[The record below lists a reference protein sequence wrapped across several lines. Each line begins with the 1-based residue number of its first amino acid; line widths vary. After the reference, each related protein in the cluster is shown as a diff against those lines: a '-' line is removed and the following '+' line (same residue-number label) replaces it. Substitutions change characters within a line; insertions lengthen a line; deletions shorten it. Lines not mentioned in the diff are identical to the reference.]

1 MSNILTNL
9 LKEKFVRLIFLPC
22 VCFASIYASMAAK
35 SYILN
40 YMWTAANFII
50 EGRMRPHG
58 RRLCTVAPHESF
70 LIRERQM
77 VANHCCL
84 LKVHNNT

>member
-9 LKEKFVRLIFLPC
+9 LNEKFAKHRSNQLLPWSWLPC
-22 VCFASIYASMAAK
+22 VCFPSIYASSAAK

-50 EGRMRPHG
+50 EGR
-58 RRLCTVAPHESF
+58 RLCTVALNLSSKPEPKPKP
-70 LIRERQM
+70 Q
-77 VANHCCL
+77 VW
-84 LKVHNNT
+84 